1 MISFVAT
8 GDSLILDHLPKNENT
23 KAIQSFISQGDVRF
37 TNLETVIIDN
47 TCYGNTF
54 CGGGYVWSQEY
65 VLDDLQSLGF
75 NAYSWANNHTM
86 DFSYNGLRSTI
97 RCLKARGMTFA
108 GAGESLYEAS
118 MPAFLNTSKGR
129 VALLAQAALYSSQ
142 YGARAGD
149 PHDAFQARPGLNLL
163 RHWNEFT
170 VTQEQLAVL
179 CEVIEK
185 TDMDADD
192 ALGIAQGFVQPPPEG
207 TCDFNGTKLRI
218 GQKNRRMSYC
228 DERDMERMERHIRA
242 ALANSDYAI
251 VSIHSHQM
259 KGRDEREPDFFLEEY
274 ARRCIDA
281 GASAVIG
288 SGTHLLKGVEIYKER
303 PIFYSLGNFIF
314 QSKFATRI
322 PADTCESRGY
332 DPLDY
337 GAEAMFL
344 HHKPLPG
351 GLSQQRIYFQS
362 AIPYWEMEKNKL
374 VKLEFLPISLGFT
387 DGLFAEFGAPQPT
400 DPYEI
405 FDAFVRACEPY
416 GTRLSVSNG
425 LIKVEL

>member
-8 GDSLILDHLPKNENT
+8 GDSLILDHLPENENT
-23 KAIQSFISQGDVRF
+23 QMIRNFIARGDVRF

-54 CGGGYVWSQEY
+54 CGGGYVWSPEE
-65 VLDDLQSLGF
+65 VMDDLQGLGF

-97 RCLKARGMTFA
+97 RHLKTRGMAFA

-118 MPAFLNTSKGR
+118 MPAFVNTCKGR
-129 VALLAQAALYSSQ
+129 VSLLAQAALYSSQ

-149 PHDAFQARPGLNLL
+149 PHDAFPARPGLNLL
-163 RHWNEFT
+163 RHRNEFI

-179 CEVIEK
+179 REVIEK

-207 TCDFNGTKLRI
+207 TCDFNGTKLRL
-218 GQKNRRMSYC
+218 GSKNSRMSYC
-228 DERDMERMERHIRA
+228 DEHDMERMERHIRA

-259 KGRDEREPDFFLEEY
+259 KGRNEREPDFFLEEY
-274 ARRCIDA
+274 AHRCIDA

-288 SGTHLLKGVEIYKER
+288 SGTHLLKGVEIYKGS

-332 DPLDY
+332 NLLDY

-344 HHKPLPG
+344 HRKPLPS

-362 AIPYWEMEKNKL
+362 AIPYWEMEAGTL
-374 VKLEFLPISLGFT
+374 TKLEFLPIALGFT
-387 DGLFAEFGAPQPT
+387 DGPFAEFGAPRPM
-400 DPYEI
+400 DPFEI
-405 FDAFVRACEPY
+405 FDVFEKACAPY
-416 GTRLSVSNG
+416 GTKLSVSKG